1 MTASKYLATYLNDHL
16 AGSTAGL
23 ELVKRAAS
31 ENEGTPLGDFLSA
44 LTDEIADDRAALEDV
59 MDSLGVGTDHKK
71 IAAAWVGEKVGRL
84 KPNAQ
89 LRGYSPLSPLV
100 ELEALSL
107 GIEGKRL
114 LWVALQGV
122 AGEHGLAPE
131 RFADLAARA
140 RTSARASS
148 TTASRS
154 PSARCGPSPR
164 PSPG

>member
-31 ENEGTPLGDFLSA
+31 ENEGSPLGEFLSA
-44 LTDEIADDRAALEDV
+44 LGDEIAEDREALEEV
-59 MDSLGVGTDHKK
+59 MESLGVGTDHKK
-71 IAAAWVGEKVGRL
+71 VAAAWVGEKLGRL

-107 GIEGKRL
+107 GIEGKRM
-114 LWVALQGV
+114 LWVALQGI
-122 AGEHGLAPE
+122 AAEHGLTPE
-131 RFADLAARA
+131 RFAELAARA
-140 RTSARASS
+140 SDQRSRVEQVRVGVAEGALRA
-148 TTASRS
+148 
-154 PSARCGPSPR
+154 
-164 PSPG
+164 

>member
-31 ENEGTPLGDFLSA
+31 ENDGSPLGDFLSQ
-44 LTDEIADDRAALEDV
+44 LCDEIADDREALEEL
-59 MDSLGVGTDHKK
+59 MGSLGVGADHKK

-89 LRGYSPLSPLV
+89 LLGYSPLSPLV

-114 LWVALQGV
+114 LWIAVQGI
-122 AGEHGLAPE
+122 AAEHGLAPE

-140 RTSARASS
+140 SDQRSRVEQFRVEVAERALR
-148 TTASRS
+148 A
-154 PSARCGPSPR
+154 
-164 PSPG
+164 